1 MSFNVV
7 IKGPEATAG
16 SIFKRSINRGIIA
29 PDKVATVKVVSKAIP
44 TKIPKNTLPFHI

>member
-16 SIFKRSINRGIIA
+16 SILNRSIINGINA

-44 TKIPKNTLPFHI
+44 TKIPKKIFPCQK